1 MKFFQFLLFIG
12 LLVFVSCGKDKFT
25 TIPQVTIHAISP
37 GTVQSGDIVIL
48 KGKYTDQEGDID
60 SVLIV
65 RKYYDG
71 ATATRSDTLERIDFA
86 LTGVPKN
93 TSQADIQLTFEYNT
107 FNTPYR
113 SLSGVQ
119 KDTTATLGLLLID
132 KEANRSE
139 FKESDKIRLLKP

>member
-1 MKFFQFLLFIG
+1 MKLFQFLLILC
-12 LLVFVSCGKDKFT
+12 LLIAVGCGKDKYT
-25 TIPQVTIHAISP
+25 TIPQVTINSISP
-37 GTVQSGDIVIL
+37 GTVHSGDIVVL

-65 RKYYDG
+65 RKFYDG
-71 ATATRSDTLERIDFA
+71 ATATKTDTLERIEFA

-93 TSQADIQLTFEYNT
+93 TRQADLQLTFEYNT
-107 FNTPYR
+107 FNTTYR

-132 KEANRSE
+132 KKANRSE
-139 FKESDKIRLLKP
+139 FKESDKIRLIKP